1 MKKHEKLLEI
11 IGSIDERHVPEPK
24 EVFNTESKGEEGQT
38 AEMQLSSAYKK
49 RGVPVKAIAF
59 AASLAA
65 AAVAFAVL
73 LKNFPLPVDD
83 PIEPVYTSNTT
94 IEGIA
99 AQPSGNP
106 LDLIGYYI
114 DEEGK
119 YRVDYYDWEE
129 SDDFD
134 LFRKYFFGSWDNAAD
149 IFNIFGKEYPL
160 FVIDD
165 SEKSLIM
172 NDVNWRF
179 TGFYKLSENTL
190 AFAMNSNAEMLIFWM
205 DINSPDIM
213 YADLSNGGWL
223 FTYNTFSKDYKPTVL
238 TKTDAP
244 VNPPE
249 ENFLSIYKLYEM
261 SRDYGIDFNMLVDI
275 EYYSNIYIGEDPYFL
290 TENGWVWAK
299 LLHDDWYQFYPVYLV
314 SEAPDKLEFKT
325 RIGNIIYEDSE
336 LDTEYTIEKIDGEW
350 LRTVKII
357 KSDGSVTTLPP
368 TNSSGEDSLAALELL
383 DYYIDEDGH
392 YQAGVDKWTETQ
404 DYDLFRKY
412 FFGVWEGDFHNSTLS
427 SENIPN
433 RMVIDDSEKS
443 TIATDPNIFF
453 SGMFYRSEKGTLVF
467 LIGSFSGASMYWT
480 DTNNPGTLYAVD
492 GGIGEH
498 NWIVSYND
506 GYPEVYTLTKTDE
519 PINEPENGYLSIYRF
534 YELSRDYGISLDTL
548 LNIEYDLLIDADYY
562 PNFSYISENGK
573 IYSTLY
579 HDDKY
584 QFFPVYLVSDTPDK
598 LVFKTRLGNY
608 YNDIMLD
615 TMYTVE
621 KSGYWWRRTV
631 EITLPNGEIETLKN
645 FYDEFSPPVLY
656 NRLTWETKTEELPT
670 LSVEPFCYYSV
681 TSQAFS
687 QLNSTDANPWQEEE
701 IKTLPVFKDK
711 YYGID
716 SMVQGGCTEE
726 KELKRMAEAAAEILG
741 LTVNEDET
749 MVCITY
755 GGLHVKEKEYTED
768 MGKYPM
774 SVTAYCDGAKYGTE
788 LVRIMAYY
796 NGEIYIRFGNAETID
811 DVADMGKDPEGYK
824 LPEGIYWT
832 DGAFTDENVNQNTY
846 TLNYLISEFKDL
858 LQFLN
863 PQINMRT
870 RNYSDG
876 KNFSMSVQD
885 AGGSFTEKLLNY
897 NFSAAD
903 FYFNSYD
910 NTELHSI
917 HLQDTLSLLGEYAG
931 DYPIISPEEAREIL
945 LSGKYA
951 RQYLESEY
959 RWKGLEYKNIPIDE
973 VENEVINESDIRGV
987 SLVYE
992 GITYDDQEYFQP
1004 YYRFYI
1010 ESEPYYDEDEGE
1022 NMIVQSYY
1030 YVPAVSEEYISG
1042 VDTSRKY

>member
-1 MKKHEKLLEI
+1 MKRNEKLLEI
-11 IGSIDERHVPEPK
+11 IGLIDEKHIPEPR
-24 EVFNTESKGEEGQT
+24 EVFNINENDGGQE

-49 RGVPVKAIAF
+49 RAVPVKAIAF

-65 AAVAFAVL
+65 AAVIFTVL
-73 LKNFPLPVDD
+73 LKNFPSPMDD
-83 PIEPVYTSNTT
+83 PIETAYTSNTT
-94 IEGIA
+94 IEGIS

-114 DEEGK
+114 DEEGQ
-119 YRVDYYDWEE
+119 YRVDYNDWEK

-134 LFRKYFFGSWDNAAD
+134 LFRKYFFGSWDNAVG
-149 IFNIFGKEYPL
+149 IFGKENPI

-172 NDVNWRF
+172 NDANWRF
-179 TGFYKLSENTL
+179 TGFYKLSENVL

-205 DINSPDIM
+205 DTNSPDIM

-223 FTYNTFSKDYKPTVL
+223 FFYSTFSTDYKPTVL

-261 SRDYGIDFNMLVDI
+261 SRDYGIDFYMLLDI
-275 EYYSNIYIGEDPYFL
+275 EYDTRIFIDEDSYFE
-290 TENGWVWAK
+290 TENGWVFAK

-325 RIGNIIYEDSE
+325 RIGNIGYEMFDISTE
-336 LDTEYTIEKIDGEW
+336 LDVEYTIEKTDGKW
-350 LRTVKII
+350 IRTVKII
-357 KSDGSVTTLPP
+357 YSDGSVTTLPP
-368 TNSSGEDSLAALELL
+368 TNSSGENSLAALELL

-412 FFGVWEGDFHNSTLS
+412 FFGVWEGDFPNSTLS
-427 SENIPN
+427 SENVPN

-443 TIATDPNIFF
+443 TIATDPNIFY
-453 SGMFYRSEKGTLVF
+453 SGMFYLSERGTLVF
-467 LIGSFSGASMYWT
+467 LTGSSGGASMYWT

-498 NWIVSYND
+498 SWIVSYND
-506 GYPEVYTLTKTDE
+506 GYPKVYTLTKTDE

-534 YELSRDYGISLDTL
+534 YELSRDYGISLEELTSIRYELYLDA
-548 LNIEYDLLIDADYY
+548 ADYPY
-562 PNFSYISENGK
+562 YVSENGK
-573 IYSTLY
+573 VQATLY
-579 HDDKY
+579 HDYRY
-584 QFFPVYLVSDTPDK
+584 QFNPTYLISEAPDK
-598 LVFKTRLGNY
+598 LAFKTQLGNAY
-608 YNDIMLD
+608 FDGANLDVTYTLEKYN
-615 TMYTVE
+615 
-621 KSGYWWRRTV
+621 YWWRRTA
-631 EITLPNGEIETLKN
+631 EITLPGGETVIQKDYNGEPA
-645 FYDEFSPPVLY
+645 PPVLY
-656 NRLTWETKTEELPT
+656 NKLTWVTKTEDLPKI
-670 LSVEPFCYYSV
+670 SVKPFCYYSV

-687 QLNSTDANPWQEEE
+687 QLDSADANPWQEEK
-701 IKTLPVFKDK
+701 INALPVFKDK

-716 SMVQGGCTEE
+716 STVQGGCTEE

-749 MVCITY
+749 KVCITY

-788 LVRIMAYY
+788 LVRITVFY

-832 DGAFTDENVNQNTY
+832 DGVFTDENVNQNTY

-863 PQINMRT
+863 PQINTRT
-870 RNYSDG
+870 INYSDG
-876 KNFSMSVQD
+876 KSFSMSVQD

-897 NFSAAD
+897 NFSAAG

-917 HLQDTLSLLGEYAG
+917 HLQNTLSLLGEYAG
-931 DYPIISPEEAREIL
+931 DYPIISQEEAKEIL

-1010 ESEPYYDEDEGE
+1010 ESEPYYDEDERE

-1030 YVPAVSEEYISG
+1030 YVPAVNEEYISG